1 MRSLLPLPLI
11 FLGFASPAISQQTAA
26 DTAEAYRRSAES
38 IDKDLRAA
46 LEELAALRDRIAAE
60 KQPLSITSEKVAAEL
75 REKRRKADLAR
86 TSKEAAEAEFT
97 KVDNDLKAWRD
108 EKLYLESLFMD
119 FRRSWETSKGVAT
132 IPAPGEPP
140 GPADPS
146 QSLDLA
152 ALVIGEMNQGGKL
165 GTLPGEVVG
174 PDGRLV
180 PGTFLKAG
188 PVHWFLSEDKQIAGL
203 VGEGPD
209 LNARLVNTNVSAS
222 SLDSLIQ
229 GGSADLIVDPTMGSA
244 VALSETETDF
254 LTHLKQGG
262 FWVWPIILL
271 AFIALV
277 TAVIKWIQLAKIRE
291 FGSTSVKAV
300 LQALN
305 AGDSSEALGAAGSIR
320 HPARNLLER
329 GIHIVTDNPR
339 ASRDDLEEAL
349 FEQYLEATP
358 PLQRGLPL
366 IAIAS
371 ATAPLLGLLGT
382 VTGMMETFRLI
393 TVFGSGDAKSLAS
406 GISEALI
413 TTEFGL
419 VVAIPALIA
428 HSLLSRKVQSIKSA
442 MEMTSLAF
450 LNGIRN
456 S

>member
-1 MRSLLPLPLI
+1 MRSLLLLPLLI
-11 FLGFASPAISQQTAA
+11 LGIISTAVSQEA
-26 DTAEAYRRSAES
+26 AVDPAEAYRKSAES

-46 LEELAALRDRIAAE
+46 LDELAALRQTIASE
-60 KQPLSITSEKVAAEL
+60 KQPLSITTEKVAADL
-75 REKRRKADLAR
+75 REKRRQADLAR
-86 TSKEAAEAEFT
+86 TSKDAAESEFT
-97 KVDNDLKAWRD
+97 RADNDLKTWRD
-108 EKLYLESLFMD
+108 EKLYIESLLMD
-119 FRRSWETSKGVAT
+119 FRRTWETSKGLAAV
-132 IPAPGEPP
+132 PAPGETPA
-140 GPADPS
+140 PADPS

-152 ALVIGEMNQGGKL
+152 ALAIGELNQGGKVS
-165 GTLPGEVVG
+165 TIPGEVVG
-174 PDGRLV
+174 PDGRLIA
-180 PGTFLKAG
+180 GTYLKAG
-188 PVHWFLSEDKQIAGL
+188 PVHWFLSEDKELAGL

-209 LNARLVNTNVSAS
+209 LSPRLVNTNVSKAS
-222 SLDSLIQ
+222 LASLLQGDTAELI
-229 GGSADLIVDPTMGSA
+229 LDPTLGSA
-244 VALSETETDF
+244 VALSETEADF

-271 AFIALV
+271 ALIALI
-277 TAVIKWIQLAKIRE
+277 TAIIKWIQLARIRE
-291 FGSTSVKAV
+291 FGSDSVKRV
-300 LQALN
+300 LDALN
-305 AGDSSEALGAAGSIR
+305 AGKTTEALSAAGSIR

-329 GIHIVTDNPR
+329 GIHLVSENPK

-428 HSLLSRKVQSIKSA
+428 HSLLSRKVQGIKSS